1 MLRKSMLRST
11 DVNILLKRPMQR
23 QSTSDDWDVV
33 IVLFV
38 NVVNLLFGGEC

>member
-11 DVNILLKRPMQR
+11 DVNILLKRQMRR